1 MSGFKRATV
10 TISEEEYR
18 RLHEADMKR
27 KFRER
32 KKPEAQR
39 VERSAE
45 LTYVIEQMEQ
55 RQQQL
60 EQALRELE
68 QGYDQ
73 TPVFAEELDAILTQ
87 NALYYEDLAAML
99 SETASANDESLANL
113 SQIFDEKMERQREEY
128 QRALHAVFDRQDSF
142 EQEERTKKEELAGQ
156 WLERSQR
163 MATFLQEQFDHERFL
178 PGRLS
183 RILLTLDFAQN
194 NLAQG
199 LWESSLQ
206 HSQQAF
212 LQLNEL
218 HLDLE
223 QRVLEWEAE
232 YERAC
237 RAVREVIEDLEL
249 NAKVS
254 AFGLQGEELPDEVDL
269 AFWSGGKYQALLNN
283 CQQVLG
289 ILLQDKHQIPTEDLR
304 RTHTEWLPDITKRLE
319 SVIYE
324 ARLNAL
330 NSQLRMNIAERA
342 LQALENHGFTLS
354 ESGYADDDMRSSF
367 TACLDNPDGSQVTI
381 QVLPGDSP
389 VRELANEL
397 VIETRHAEL
406 KTEQEV
412 RLQWQELRRSLD
424 ADNLRISQPES
435 RPRPPLTHNP
445 PVQQP
450 HVLNQPLVRSER

>member
-32 KKPEAQR
+32 KKPEARPDEQ
-39 VERSAE
+39 SAE
-45 LTYVIEQMEQ
+45 LARVIEQMEQ

-60 EQALRELE
+60 EQDLRELD
-68 QGYDQ
+68 QGFHQ
-73 TPVFAEELDAILTQ
+73 TPVYNEELDAILMQ
-87 NALYYEDLAAML
+87 NALYYEDLAAMVE
-99 SETASANDESLANL
+99 ETGSANYENLENL
-113 SQIFDEKMERQREEY
+113 SQSFDEKIGRQREEY
-128 QRALHAVFDRQDSF
+128 QRALQNLFDRQDIF
-142 EQEERTKKEELAGQ
+142 EQAENVREELARQ
-156 WLERSQR
+156 WLERSQH
-163 MATFLQEQFDHERFL
+163 MASFLRDQFDHERFL

-183 RILLTLDFAQN
+183 QILLRLEFAQN

-212 LQLNEL
+212 LHLNEL
-218 HLDLE
+218 HLELE

-232 YERAC
+232 YDCAYRAI
-237 RAVREVIEDLEL
+237 REVIHDLEL

-254 AFGLQGEELPDEVDL
+254 AFGLQGEELPEEVDL
-269 AFWSGGKYQALLNN
+269 DYWSGGKYQELLKN
-283 CQQVLG
+283 CQQVLE
-289 ILLQDKHQIPTEDLR
+289 ILLQDRQQIPAEDLQ

-319 SVIYE
+319 SIIYE

-354 ESGYADDDMRSSF
+354 ESGYSDEDMRSSF

-381 QVLPGDSP
+381 QVLPGNTS

-412 RLQWQELRRSLD
+412 QMQWQELRRSLH
-424 ADNLRISQPES
+424 ADNLRISQPEI
-435 RPRPPLTHNP
+435 RPRPPLAHNP
-445 PVQQP
+445 QVPQP
-450 HVLNQPLVRSER
+450 HLLNKPLVRSER

>member
-10 TISEEEYR
+10 TISEEEYG

-32 KKPEAQR
+32 KKPEAQPA
-39 VERSAE
+39 EQSAE
-45 LTYVIEQMEQ
+45 LARVIGQMEK
-55 RQQQL
+55 RQQEL
-60 EQALRELE
+60 EQELREL
-68 QGYDQ
+68 DQ
-73 TPVFAEELDAILTQ
+73 AFHPTPVYNEELDALLVQ
-87 NALYYEDLAAML
+87 NALYYEDLAAMVE
-99 SETASANDESLANL
+99 ETGSGNYQNLENL
-113 SQIFDEKMERQREEY
+113 SQSFDEKIGRQREEY
-128 QRALHAVFDRQDSF
+128 QRALQNLFDRQDIL
-142 EQEERTKKEELAGQ
+142 EQEENAREELARQ
-156 WLERSQR
+156 WLQGSQR
-163 MATFLQEQFDHERFL
+163 MVNFLRDQFDHERFL

-183 RILLTLDFAQN
+183 QILFRLEFAQN

-212 LQLNEL
+212 LHLNEL

-232 YERAC
+232 YDCAYRAI
-237 RAVREVIEDLEL
+237 REVIHDLEL
-249 NAKVS
+249 NAKVT
-254 AFGLQGEELPDEVDL
+254 AFGLQGEELPEEVDL
-269 AFWSGGKYQALLNN
+269 DYWSGGKYQELLNN
-283 CQQVLG
+283 CQQVLE
-289 ILLQDKHQIPTEDLR
+289 ILLQDRQQIPAEDLQ

-319 SVIYE
+319 SIIYE

-354 ESGYADDDMRSSF
+354 ESGYSDEDMRSSF

-381 QVLPGDSP
+381 QVLPGDNST
-389 VRELANEL
+389 RELANEL

-412 RLQWQELRRSLD
+412 QMQWQELRRSLH
-424 ADNLRISQPES
+424 ADNLRISQPEI
-435 RPRPPLTHNP
+435 RPRPPFAHNP
-445 PVQQP
+445 QVPQP
-450 HVLNQPLVRSER
+450 HILNKPLVRSER